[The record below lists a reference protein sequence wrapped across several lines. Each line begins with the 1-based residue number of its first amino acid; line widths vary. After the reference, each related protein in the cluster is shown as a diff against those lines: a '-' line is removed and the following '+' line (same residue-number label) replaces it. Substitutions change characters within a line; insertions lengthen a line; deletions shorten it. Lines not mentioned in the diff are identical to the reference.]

1 MTTKASI
8 QSLRD
13 SAVAFLASNPSLK
26 AEGKMA
32 DPVQLIHELQ
42 VHQVEVEMQREH
54 LARALEE
61 SEALRKKYQQL
72 YDLAPVG
79 FFSLSRVGEILEVNR
94 GGEKML
100 GLPYGKLVGRLLQ
113 DFFTDKSLTELERLI
128 RTASETEKEVSA
140 KYLLV
145 DRRRTLPLYV
155 NAQAVGTADQITDA
169 FCVRLVLMDTS
180 ALVFAQQDVV
190 TSIAKNSG
198 FSGLDS

>member
-1 MTTKASI
+1 MTTKTSM

-13 SAVAFLASNPSLK
+13 NAVAFLASNPSLAVSSK
-26 AEGKMA
+26 SA
-32 DPVQLIHELQ
+32 DPLQLIHELQ

-79 FFSLSRVGEILEVNR
+79 FFSLSPVGEILEVNR

-100 GLPYGKLVGRLLQ
+100 GLPYAKLAGRLLQ
-113 DFFTDKSLTELERLI
+113 DFFLDKSLMEIERLI
-128 RTASETEKEVSA
+128 RAAGETESEVSA

-155 NAQAVGTADQITDA
+155 NAQAVGTTDQLTGA
-169 FCVRLVLMDTS
+169 RCVRIVLMDTS

-190 TSIAKNSG
+190 TTIEKDSG
-198 FSGLDS
+198 MGAFGV

>member
-1 MTTKASI
+1 MTTKTSL

-13 SAVAFLASNPSLK
+13 NAVAFLASNPSLQV
-26 AEGKMA
+26 AGKMA

-100 GLPYGKLVGRLLQ
+100 GLPYGKLLGRLLQ
-113 DFFTDKSLTELERLI
+113 DFFAEKSLLEIERLI
-128 RTASETEKEVSA
+128 RAAGETEKEVSA

-155 NAQAVGTADQITDA
+155 NAQAVGTTDQLSDA
-169 FCVRLVLMDTS
+169 LCVRVVLMDTS

-190 TSIAKNSG
+190 TTIAKDSG
-198 FSGLDS
+198 FTGFDS

>member
-1 MTTKASI
+1 MTEKNAM

-13 SAVAFLASNPSLK
+13 SAVAFLASNPSPGM
-26 AEGKMA
+26 EGKLL
-32 DPVQLIHELQ
+32 DPLQLIHELQ

-61 SEALRKKYQQL
+61 SEALRKKYQQI

-79 FFSLSRVGEILEVNR
+79 FFSLSRAGEILEVNR

-100 GLPYGKLVGRLLQ
+100 GLPHVKLVGRLLQ
-113 DFFTDKSLTELERLI
+113 DFFTGKSLMELERLI
-128 RTASETEKEVSA
+128 RAVGETNNEVSA

-155 NAQAVGTADQITDA
+155 NAQAVGTTDPLTRA
-169 FCVRLVLMDTS
+169 FCVRVVLMDTS

-190 TSIAKNSG
+190 TSIEKDTSAG
-198 FSGLDS
+198 ALDA